1 MVNTN
6 LNKLL
11 ILGSFLA
18 LSALALEGE
27 VVSGNITDAKMELE
41 TLNDS
46 MASLQMD
53 FIIQMDKTDAS
64 VETTTTPTT
73 TTPTTTTPTTT
84 TPTTTTPTTTTPT
97 TTTPTTTTTTTTTS
111 TSTTTTMCKRNSDQI
126 ELNPSN
132 ASMSSTLNVVPDK
145 RNQHEKYQHA
155 GICIDGKPDSVI
167 CFTDKENAPWFAI
180 DYGQKVSVGKVILIN
195 RSRKNYK
202 CDKAD
207 ANECYKRTADV
218 EVRLSDEL
226 PADGKKMFEGG
237 ELIAT
242 WDGPGKDNEK
252 IEIESKE
259 DWENILGRY
268 LIIQMDKTG
277 NPDHLNLQEVTGYG
291 KKCD

>member
-1 MVNTN
+1 MVNSN

-111 TSTTTTMCKRNSDQI
+111 TSTTASICPRNDGEI
-126 ELNPSN
+126 ELKPST
-132 ASMSSTLNVVPDK
+132 ASMSSLYRDGNK
-145 RNQHEKYQHA
+145 AEH
-155 GICIDGKPDSVI
+155 CIDK
-167 CFTDKENAPWFAI
+167 KEVGGRESWLCVTEKEEAPWFAI
-180 DYGQKVSVGKVILIN
+180 DYGYKVSVGKVILGNSGDHNGVCKDGNLI
-195 RSRKNYK
+195 
-202 CDKAD
+202 
-207 ANECYKRTADV
+207 ECYERTANV

-226 PADGKKMFEGG
+226 PADGNRMFKGG
-237 ELIAT
+237 DLLAT
-242 WDGPGKDNEK
+242 WAGPGTNNEI
-252 IEIESKE
+252 IEIESEKG
-259 DWENILGRY
+259 WENILGRY

-277 NPDHLNLQEVTGYG
+277 NPDLLNLQEVTGYG
-291 KKCD
+291 KECD